1 MSVFFSCFRCLFLFV
16 MVISLVATVKD
27 FLSEKKENEGISIS
41 SLMNCFSLMRNV
53 EQLFSLKRAGDDIE
67 SVHGIRMINA
77 IMLVISHKSM
87 ALFFIPY
94 TYR

>member
-1 MSVFFSCFRCLFLFV
+1 MA
-16 MVISLVATVKD
+16 VIAVSIFATIKD
-27 FLSEKKENEGISIS
+27 FLRKNENPNNEVSIQS
-41 SLMNCFSLMRNV
+41 IIDCFSLKRNV
-53 EQLFSLKRAGDDIE
+53 EQLISLKRAPDDIE

-94 TYR
+94 TNR